1 MRGCQRLAITGLL
14 ALFAPA
20 VFAQACDLQSLGMT
34 LHEGTMPDMR
44 GCPRAVVERALRVTE
59 IRADFAS
66 GPSDAAV
73 GAVFDQDPKPGGAIK
88 PGMLATLR
96 VSEGRPA
103 ATGAGDAS
111 VAGTSTGRP
120 AVLDATPADT
130 PPRDSAPADAMQAGT
145 APTGTAPTDAATTQ
159 TASTA
164 TTSMNTSPAS
174 PDVADSA
181 PAPNF
186 PTDGMTTGEIPADP
200 ATSGSA
206 TIGSTAVGGTRDGAT
221 GAGESTAGAA
231 ITGDAMNSDAMNGN
245 AVSGDAVNSDA
256 VNGNAVNGDAS
267 SGMATTD
274 AIASG
279 NDAGIVPVLSGGPG
293 AIPIGEGSLPTVA
306 RGRTSKIPA
315 WWWVVLALAAT
326 LILIGAIKLVRQRRM
341 QRLRTAW
348 DQRVHARALLSPQ
361 GDATPISEIPLA
373 AMPFSVAASLG
384 FGEATCIG
392 ELPARTHGA

>member
-20 VFAQACDLQSLGMT
+20 VFAQACDLQSLAMT

-44 GCPRAVVERALRVTE
+44 GCPRAVVERALRLTE

-206 TIGSTAVGGTRDGAT
+206 TVGSTAVGGTRDGAT

-245 AVSGDAVNSDA
+245 AVSGDA
-256 VNGNAVNGDAS
+256 S

-279 NDAGIVPVLSGGPG
+279 NDAGIVPVLAGGPG

-306 RGRTSKIPA
+306 RERASKIPA

-326 LILIGAIKLVRQRRM
+326 LILTGAIKLVRQRRM

-392 ELPARTHGA
+392 ELPARTQVA